1 MNMNSIIN
9 MVIRRVMS
17 IAINKGI
24 NADVDQMAKRKGRN
38 TDDPQ
43 QSADIQQDKQRLRQ
57 TARLGRRFTK
67 L

>member
-1 MNMNSIIN
+1 MNMNQIIN

-24 NADVDQMAKRKGRN
+24 NAGVDQMAKRKGGN
-38 TDDPQ
+38 ANDPDQ
-43 QSADIQQDKQRLRQ
+43 AQSKKRMRQ
-57 TARLGRRFTK
+57 TARMTRRITK

>member
-1 MNMNSIIN
+1 MNMNTIIN

-24 NADVDQMAKRKGRN
+24 NAGVDQIAKRKGRN
-38 TDDPQ
+38 SDGPQ
-43 QSADIQQDKQRLRQ
+43 QSADIQQDKQRMRQ
-57 TARLGRRFTK
+57 TARLGRRITK